1 MSRARSDDVLTAD
14 DPLYRELY
22 DVRREGEILGNL
34 VERDMNPALNALR
47 ERGPVQK
54 GFLRE
59 LLGLPIY
66 HRHELV
72 AGKQGYTALSY
83 DACEAAL
90 RDHEHFSSRIVHKPN
105 SDNEETMA
113 ILEMDG
119 GRHRAFRR
127 TLQPKFIEPQAV
139 SWWRERWIDGI
150 VAALIERLQGQDAA
164 ELNQDFCARIP
175 VHTITL
181 ALGLEGEVSLLFRAA
196 MFKAMGAGAKTPEEQ
211 QANAALIE
219 TMLLD
224 LFARRRAEPRDDLA
238 SFLVTSQLRL
248 PDGTVRML
256 TDREAMHH
264 ARLVMVAGGGTTSR
278 QMAIL
283 LWALLT
289 HPDQL
294 DHLRRDRSLMKQAID
309 EAVRWNA
316 TAPLF
321 NRLVVEDIEL
331 CGVALP
337 AGAALEV
344 CLGAANRDPARWDN
358 PDAFDIH
365 RPVRGHLGFG
375 IGQHRCLGMN
385 VAHCE
390 MAVGLTALLD
400 AFPNLRLD
408 PDAPAPFMTGGF
420 ESRSVSALPVLL

>member
-1 MSRARSDDVLTAD
+1 MNSLLTAD

-34 VERDMNPALNALR
+34 VEKDMNPELKSVR
-47 ERGPVQK
+47 ERGGVQK

-59 LLGLPIY
+59 LLGLPLY

-83 DACEAAL
+83 EACETAF
-90 RDHEHFSSRIVHKPN
+90 RNHQRFSSTIVHKPN
-105 SDNEETMA
+105 PDNEETMA

-119 GRHRAFRR
+119 KRHRAYRR
-127 TLQPKFIEPQAV
+127 TLQPKFIEPQAIT
-139 SWWRERWIDGI
+139 WWRERWIDDI
-150 VAALIERLQGQDAA
+150 VAQLTDRLKQEDRA

-181 ALGLEGEVSLLFRAA
+181 ALGLEGDDALEFRYA
-196 MFKAMGAGAKTPEEQ
+196 MFKAMGAGCKSPEEQ
-211 QANAALIE
+211 QENAAKVE
-219 TMLLD
+219 SMLLG
-224 LFARRRAEPRDDLA
+224 LFARRRADPQDDLG
-238 SFLVTSQLRL
+238 SFLVTSDLKL
-248 PDGTVRML
+248 PDGTVRTL

-294 DHLRRDRSLMKQAID
+294 GDLRQDRSLMKQTID

-321 NRLVVEDIEL
+321 NQLVVEDTEL
-331 CGVALP
+331 CGVHLP
-337 AGAALEV
+337 AGAALEI
-344 CLGAANRDPARWDN
+344 CLGAANRDPERWDN

-365 RPVRGHLGFG
+365 RPFVGHLGFG

-385 VAHCE
+385 VAHSE
-390 MAVGLTALLD
+390 MAVGLAALLD
-400 AFPNLRLD
+400 AFPDMRLD
-408 PDAPAPFMTGGF
+408 PDAPAPHMTGGF
-420 ESRSVSALPVLL
+420 ESRGISALPVLLR